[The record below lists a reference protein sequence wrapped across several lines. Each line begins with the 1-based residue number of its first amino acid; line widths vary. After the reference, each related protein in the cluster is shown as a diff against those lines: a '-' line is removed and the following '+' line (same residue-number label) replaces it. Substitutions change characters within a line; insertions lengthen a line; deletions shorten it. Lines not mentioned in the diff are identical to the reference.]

1 MIYCLK
7 LFFLYEGYMVYK
19 CTILYNLILMEGPCS
34 YTAIVGKTIDILL
47 FIGICWTIFRHAY
60 TWVVK
65 KQ

>member
-7 LFFLYEGYMVYK
+7 LSFYMK
-19 CTILYNLILMEGPCS
+19 DIWCTNVQYYIDLILMEGPGS
-34 YTAIVGKTIDILL
+34 YTMDSRYMNNILL

>member
-1 MIYCLK
+1 MKDIW
-7 LFFLYEGYMVYK
+7 
-19 CTILYNLILMEGPCS
+19 CTNVQYYIDLIRMEGPGS
-34 YTAIVGKTIDILL
+34 YTMDSRYMNNILL